1 MPEILAA
8 YERDG
13 LQYGAVRILLEAK
26 PIALE
31 FCVDQA
37 GYGALRKVLQSKP
50 FAVTPGVSHRY
61 FFSGGVA
68 RQKLGGQ
75 TATFGIRIESQGSAK
90 TFNFS
95 GPESLVANLIWF
107 ASLKEHTEVAHL
119 KPFTQID

>member
-37 GYGALRKVLQSKP
+37 GYGALRKVLQPNRLRSP
-50 FAVTPGVSHRY
+50 RAYHIDIS
-61 FFSGGVA
+61 
-68 RQKLGGQ
+68 
-75 TATFGIRIESQGSAK
+75 
-90 TFNFS
+90 
-95 GPESLVANLIWF
+95 SLVVSRGKSLADKRPHS
-107 ASLKEHTEVAHL
+107 ASA
-119 KPFTQID
+119 